1 MEPHMRAPWLALI
14 GVLSA
19 ICAALASRVIPGIP
33 NILPAVAGTF
43 LAVFVFLGCSISEQP
58 AKIAAISTIS
68 LVLGGA
74 WASCAA
80 QLGLS
85 PLLVIVLVLAACAML
100 IIGMAEK
107 RADEAKKEAEAIRA
121 DAELAVAIN
130 EPVRDPQEAALECL
144 LRRITK
150 QKVTVTRIN
159 PWADAD
165 NGMDVHLDLPE
176 NFTSKMLADY
186 TDRIQSSPTLR
197 LPQGCVVTVVD
208 GAYQCESIL
217 SIMKRDCLKDYLIL
231 DEPTEPASVNDEFD
245 LLRAPQGHWF
255 KICLRIACMI
265 IGGTTNS
272 GKTTLLNRI
281 IAHLARC
288 TDCLIWVVD
297 FNGGGLGAPWTLLY
311 EEGKVNRP
319 IIDWLA
325 DNETEGAVLMACA
338 HGIATSRKTDREAVA
353 LRRAAGSNILPVS
366 PEKPAIVVITDE
378 GGEVRQAA
386 SILGQIVCDRI
397 SRLAQIGRAEAVR
410 VIMSVLRGTADL
422 LDKALRAVCAI
433 RVCLRM
439 DEEGE
444 ADHVL
449 GRNPG
454 RTHLLHTGSAWL
466 YRTTQDHR
474 PIIGRSV
481 DVSPAVI
488 EAHSAAV
495 AHLRPALDQAGQRV
509 CQSITLTDVFD
520 GRDPENF
527 VDLLTRPPLM
537 DVEHGRAYSNRWARR
552 KARLTAIDRGEDPDS
567 PTGASP
573 ALTTT
578 CTEAPSTPGS
588 SLSASVARLT
598 RSQPHPTGQPKPV
611 QETDV
616 DEEFAAITNGRH
628 YLIDGQNLSDT
639 PTTVIGDLPDVV
651 IESQEKLPQTSTRTL
666 REHLGIILADHAPR
680 GLRAGQIEKI
690 LTEQGTSYSRKNLYD
705 QLGRMVSLGDA
716 EKDGDL
722 YYSPRPT

>member
-1 MEPHMRAPWLALI
+1 MNEPQRAPWLALI

-33 NILPAVAGTF
+33 DILPAVGGLF
-43 LAVFVFLGCSISEQP
+43 LAVIIFLGCSMSEQP
-58 AKIAAISTIS
+58 TKVTAISTTS

-80 QLGLS
+80 RIGLS
-85 PLLVIVLVLAACAML
+85 PLLIVVLVLAAGAML
-100 IIGMAEK
+100 IVGMAEK
-107 RADEAKKEAEAIRA
+107 RAGEAKKEAEAVRA
-121 DAELAVAIN
+121 AAELAAAVS

-150 QKVTVTRIN
+150 QRVTVTRLE

-176 NFTSKMLADY
+176 NFTPKMLADY

-197 LPQGCVVTVVD
+197 LPQGCVVTVID
-208 GAYQCESIL
+208 GAYQCEAII
-217 SIMKRDCLKDYLIL
+217 SIMKRDCLKDHLIL

-245 LLRAPQGHWF
+245 LMRAPQGHWF

-265 IGGTTNS
+265 VGGTTGS

-288 TDCLIWVVD
+288 IDCLIWVVD
-297 FNGGGLGAPWTLLY
+297 FNGGGLGAPWTRLY
-311 EEGKVNRP
+311 EEGKVDRP

-338 HGIATSRKTDREAVA
+338 HGIATSRKTDRESVA

-466 YRTTQDHR
+466 YRTTKDHR

-481 DVSPAVI
+481 DVPPAVV

-495 AHLRPALDQAGQRV
+495 AHLRPDLDQAGQRV
-509 CQSITLTDVFD
+509 CQSITLVDVFD

-527 VDLLTRPPLM
+527 AELLDRPALV
-537 DVEHGRAYSNRWARR
+537 DVERGMAYTNRWARR
-552 KARLTAIDRGEDPDS
+552 KARLAAIERGEDPDS
-567 PTGASP
+567 STGDAP
-573 ALTTT
+573 APVVERLA
-578 CTEAPSTPGS
+578 APSTPGS
-588 SLSASVARLT
+588 LLSASVAKLT
-598 RSQPHPTGQPKPV
+598 GPKPQPV
-611 QETDV
+611 EPDRVAQNPDV
-616 DEEFAAITNGRH
+616 DQEFAAITKGFS
-628 YLIDGQNLSDT
+628 LDGEDPRKIPAVQLDY
-639 PTTVIGDLPDVV
+639 
-651 IESQEKLPQTSTRTL
+651 QEEVPQASTRTL
-666 REHLGIILADHAPR
+666 REHLGIIIADVAPN

-705 QLGRMVSLGDA
+705 QLGKMVERGDA
-716 EKDGDL
+716 EKDGDQ
-722 YYSPRPT
+722 YFSPSLA

>member
-1 MEPHMRAPWLALI
+1 MG
-14 GVLSA
+14 GV
-19 ICAALASRVIPGIP
+19 
-33 NILPAVAGTF
+33 F
-43 LAVFVFLGCSISEQP
+43 LAVFVFLGCSMSEQP
-58 AKIAAISTIS
+58 RKVTAISTTS
-68 LVLGGA
+68 LVLGGI

-80 QLGLS
+80 RIGLS
-85 PLLVIVLVLAACAML
+85 PLLIAILVLAASAML
-100 IIGMAEK
+100 IVGMAEK
-107 RADEAKKEAEAIRA
+107 RAAEAKKEAEAIRA
-121 DAELAVAIN
+121 AAELAAAVG
-130 EPVRDPQEAALECL
+130 EPTRDPQEAAIECL

-150 QKVTVTRIN
+150 QKVVVTSIDA
-159 PWADAD
+159 WADAE

-176 NFTSKMLADY
+176 NFTPKMLADH

-208 GAYQCESIL
+208 GAYQCEAIL
-217 SIMKRDCLKDYLIL
+217 SIMKRDCLKDHLIL
-231 DEPTEPASVNDEFD
+231 DEPTEPASVNDDFD
-245 LLRAPQGHWF
+245 LIRAPQGHWF

-265 IGGTTNS
+265 VGGTTSS

-297 FNGGGLGAPWTLLY
+297 FNGGGLGAPWTRLY
-311 EEGKVNRP
+311 EEGKVDRP
-319 IIDWLA
+319 IVDWLA

-338 HGIATSRKTDREAVA
+338 HGIATSRKTDRESVA

-366 PEKPAIVVITDE
+366 PSKPAIIVITDE
-378 GGEVRQAA
+378 GGEVRQAN

-422 LDKALRAVCAI
+422 LDKSLRAVCSI

-454 RTHLLHTGSAWL
+454 RTHLIHTGSAWL
-466 YRTTQDHR
+466 YRTTKDHR

-481 DVSPAVI
+481 DVPPAIV

-495 AHLRPALDQAGQRV
+495 AHLRPELDQAGQRV

-527 VDLLTRPPLM
+527 DDLLDRPALV
-537 DVEHGRAYSNRWARR
+537 DVAQGRAYSSRWDRR
-552 KARLTAIDRGEDPDS
+552 KARLAAIERGEDPDS
-567 PTGASP
+567 PTGTSHTATSSRSSASN
-573 ALTTT
+573 
-578 CTEAPSTPGS
+578 TPGS
-588 SLSASVARLT
+588 LLSASVARLAG
-598 RSQPHPTGQPKPV
+598 SKPNPVIQPKPV
-611 QETDV
+611 AQETDV
-616 DEEFAAITNGRH
+616 DQEFAAITDGQH
-628 YLIDGQNLSDT
+628 FLIDGENPNDLSNS
-639 PTTVIGDLPDVV
+639 VVDVV
-651 IESQEKLPQTSTRTL
+651 PDALIDSQEEVPQASTRTL
-666 REHLGIILADHAPR
+666 RERLGIILADNAPN

-690 LTEQGTSYSRKNLYD
+690 LVDQGVSYSRKNLYD
-705 QLGRMVSLGDA
+705 QLGRMVTIGDA
-716 EKDGDL
+716 EKRGDQ
-722 YYSPRPT
+722 YFSPDFA